1 MDRGLPRRHHA
12 LIEPET
18 IMTGRSRTFLILSLL
33 PVLLFLAVF
42 YVYPLAS
49 ILQLSVTDPAPTL
62 EHYQRIATTPIYGRI
77 LFNTFEIALTV
88 AVLALLLGYCIAY
101 LIAGAP
107 ARWQA
112 LMLICVLV
120 PFFTGVLV
128 RNYAWIFMLGRTGV
142 VNGTLQAL
150 GLTNGPLSLIFNRL
164 GVVIAMV
171 HVLLPYT
178 VLVLLSVMRGIDRR
192 LLAAAASLSAGP
204 FTAFRR
210 VFLPLTM
217 TGAGGAFLLVFV
229 LALAFFVTP
238 AMLGGPAETMLAN
251 LIAQQTGLLNW
262 GFAAA
267 LSTVLL
273 ATSLGLLWLL
283 QRLFGG
289 LALVDRSFEA
299 GGTAHRRVREGKLI
313 RRIDRILDPVW
324 PALPHALGVF
334 GLVYLLLPILITVP
348 LSFNDAPY
356 LTFPPQGFTLRWYEA
371 FFTNPDW
378 LEASWNSVK
387 VAGLATA
394 ITMVLAVP
402 ASIAIAR
409 TSSRWTAA
417 IYALMLSP
425 LILPGIIIAIAVFFL
440 LSRMGLTGTVAG
452 VAIGHVIGCLPLA
465 TVVLVAALRNFDRS
479 LERASLSLGA
489 GPLRTARLVIL
500 PVVGT
505 ATFTAAFFAF
515 LHSFDEL
522 LVSLFVSGVHARTLP
537 KKMWESLEEINPIIT
552 AVSALLILVSIVVV
566 LVTTLARQRAEKTAG
581 AQR

>member
-273 ATSLGLLWLL
+273 ATSLCLLWLL

-324 PALPHALGVF
+324 PALPHALGVL
-334 GLVYLLLPILITVP
+334 GLIYLLLPILITVP

-387 VAGLATA
+387 VAALATA
-394 ITMVLAVP
+394 ITMALAVP

-522 LVSLFVSGVHARTLP
+522 LLSLFVSGVHARTLP